1 MRVRT
6 RRRNAMQA
14 EPSLLWIGDSE
25 QADELRLTVA
35 SLQPVITT
43 SCLPTAAA
51 AFGAAGGLLKPPTII
66 CLAEQRPGQYT
77 AAEAIALSR
86 QWPLA
91 RLIVVATCL
100 ADGRR
105 RSGPPLPGVTD
116 VSWHDLP
123 SRVRFWVTELTA
135 GRSGSLGTPLTARR
149 DERWL
154 ETLSGP
160 AAWEDAGGP
169 DTLPDPPRVSVA
181 AASGSAAEAVADLV
195 ATAGGRVI
203 QQQTGR
209 PQLIDEADV
218 IVWDTADTTASHLSW
233 LRLLTSQRPER
244 SVVLLTSFP
253 RGDAVVDALEAGAMA
268 VLGRPVDREALSGVL
283 RQRQTALSATAG
295 VR

>member
-1 MRVRT
+1 
-6 RRRNAMQA
+6 MQA
-14 EPSLLWIGDSE
+14 EPSLLWIGDSH

-35 SLQPVITT
+35 SLRPVITT

-51 AFGAAGGLLKPPTII
+51 AFSAAGCRLKPPTII
-66 CLAEQRPGQYT
+66 CLAERRPGQFT

-86 QWPLA
+86 RWPLA

-105 RSGPPLPGVTD
+105 RSGPALPGVTH
-116 VSWHDLP
+116 VPWHDLP
-123 SRVRFWVTELTA
+123 SRLHFWVTELAA

-154 ETLSGP
+154 ETPPLSYP
-160 AAWEDAGGP
+160 ASPGDSGNPKAIVP
-169 DTLPDPPRVSVA
+169 QPRVSVT
-181 AASGSAAEAVADLV
+181 AASDAAAEAVADLV
-195 ATAGGRVI
+195 ATAGGQVI

-218 IVWDTADTTASHLSW
+218 IVWDTADTTAPHLSW

-283 RQRQTALSATAG
+283 RQRQTALSATAA

>member
-1 MRVRT
+1 
-6 RRRNAMQA
+6 MQA

-35 SLQPVITT
+35 SLRPVITT

-51 AFGAAGGLLKPPTII
+51 AFGAAGCQLKPPTII
-66 CLAEQRPGQYT
+66 CLAERRPGQYT

-154 ETLSGP
+154 ETPPLGYP
-160 AAWEDAGGP
+160 AQPSDSANSEAVVP
-169 DTLPDPPRVSVA
+169 QPRVSVT
-181 AASGSAAEAVADLV
+181 AASDAAAEAVADLV
-195 ATAGGRVI
+195 ATAGGRVV

-209 PQLIDEADV
+209 PPLIDEAEC
-218 IVWDTADTTASHLSW
+218 IVWDTADTTTPQLNW

-283 RQRQTALSATAG
+283 RQRQTALSVTAG